1 MHTMIQRNTRSILGT
16 FGSLAP
22 LALSAEGVSAS
33 EHFTDFRTL
42 VQYVVGQIIG
52 PLVSILFAVTVV
64 YFLWGAV
71 QYVRN
76 SEESDGRTEGR
87 ERMIWGIVALAVI
100 AAFWALVGIVV
111 RTLS

>member
-1 MHTMIQRNTRSILGT
+1 MHTRVQRNIGSVLGA
-16 FGSLAP
+16 FGLFAP
-22 LALSAEGVSAS
+22 LVLSAEGVYVS

-52 PLVSILFAVTVV
+52 PLVSILFAATIV

-71 QYVRN
+71 QYIRN
-76 SEESDGRTEGR
+76 SAESDGRTEGR

-100 AAFWALVGIVV
+100 AAFWAFVGIVV